1 MQFEELL
8 KLIDRLETS
17 SVSYVD
23 YIHAGDH
30 VILSKDGLMTSP
42 TSPTSN
48 VIAQADGSTNIQVRE
63 TTSQQ
68 TSVGSTNSAETTE
81 VNNEAVAQGET
92 VLSPM
97 VGVAYLQA
105 NPEADPFV
113 KVGDTVE
120 KGDVIV
126 LIEAMKLMN
135 EIQAPKSGV
144 ITEILVENEAVV
156 EFNQPLVRI
165 K

>member
-23 YIHAGDH
+23 YTHAGDH
-30 VILSKDGLMTSP
+30 VILSKDGLM

-105 NPEADPFV
+105 SPDSEPFV
-113 KVGDTVE
+113 KVGDSVE
-120 KGDVIV
+120 KGDVII

-156 EFNQPLVRI
+156 EFNQELVRI

>member
-23 YIHAGDH
+23 YTHAGDH

-42 TSPTSN
+42 TSN
-48 VIAQADGSTNIQVRE
+48 DIAQADGSTNIQVRE

>member
-23 YIHAGDH
+23 YTHAGDH
-30 VILSKDGLMTSP
+30 VILSKDGLM

-105 NPEADPFV
+105 NPEANPFV

>member
-23 YIHAGDH
+23 YTHAGDH
-30 VILSKDGLMTSP
+30 VILSKDGLM

>member
-1 MQFEELL
+1 MHFEELL

-17 SVSYVD
+17 SINYVD
-23 YIHAGDH
+23 YSHAGDH
-30 VILSKDGLMTSP
+30 VILSKDGMMTSE
-42 TSPTSN
+42 TRT
-48 VIAQADGSTNIQVRE
+48 STNAIGQEDRSANFPVRE
-63 TTSQQ
+63 TSLQPK
-68 TSVGSTNSAETTE
+68 SGESTNSVATD
-81 VNNEAVAQGET
+81 EATAGGEA

-105 NPEADPFV
+105 SPDSEPFV
-113 KVGDTVE
+113 KVGDSVE
-120 KGDVIV
+120 KGDVII

-156 EFNQPLVRI
+156 EFNQELVRI

>member
-17 SVSYVD
+17 SINYVD
-23 YIHAGDH
+23 YTHAGDH
-30 VILSKDGLMTSP
+30 VILSKDGMMTSNAAATP
-42 TSPTSN
+42 N
-48 VIAQADGSTNIQVRE
+48 VIGQADGPTNIQVRE
-63 TTSQQ
+63 TLSQQ
-68 TSVGSTNSAETTE
+68 SSVESTPSTTE
-81 VNNEAVAQGET
+81 EAVTEPVAQGET
-92 VLSPM
+92 VSSPM

-105 NPEADPFV
+105 NPDAEPFI

-120 KGDVIV
+120 KGDVII

>member
-23 YIHAGDH
+23 YTHAGDH
-30 VILSKDGLMTSP
+30 VILSKDGLM

-97 VGVAYLQA
+97 VGVAYL
-105 NPEADPFV
+105 
-113 KVGDTVE
+113 
-120 KGDVIV
+120 
-126 LIEAMKLMN
+126 
-135 EIQAPKSGV
+135 
-144 ITEILVENEAVV
+144 
-156 EFNQPLVRI
+156 
-165 K
+165 